1 MSNTDIDNLSIDN
14 IKKMSKK
21 NISIKVSTSPIDIVS
36 TSKNSPIQNTD
47 HSYNSFDH
55 TIPKYGSLEEKK
67 TNIPIHNYRE
77 RCSESSNFPIFPA
90 DKTPPN
96 ENYMKDIYLNYI
108 ANNQLKTKFE

>member
-1 MSNTDIDNLSIDN
+1 MSNPDIDNLLVN
-14 IKKMSKK
+14 IKSPQK
-21 NISIKVSTSPIDIVS
+21 NNLKIKVCSSPIDIGS
-36 TSKNSPIQNTD
+36 NSKNSPLHNTD
-47 HSYNSFDH
+47 YSYNSFELSV
-55 TIPKYGSLEEKK
+55 PQYGSLEEKK
-67 TNIPIHNYRE
+67 TDAPIYNYRE